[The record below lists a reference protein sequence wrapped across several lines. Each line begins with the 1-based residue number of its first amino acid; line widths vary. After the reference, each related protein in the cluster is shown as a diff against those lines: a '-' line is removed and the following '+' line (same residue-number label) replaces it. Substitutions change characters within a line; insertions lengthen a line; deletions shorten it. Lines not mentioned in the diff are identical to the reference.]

1 MKDILIEHSRQLLE
15 KKKIIDLRRPYRI
28 LCLDGGGV
36 RGALT
41 TTLLTRIVEHCPKF
55 LDNIDMICGTSA
67 GGILSLLLASGYS
80 PKECDDVYSFS
91 AKHIF
96 GHNPW
101 RVVNP
106 FRAKYSDRAKQELMM
121 HYFGERTMGDLQKT
135 CAVVAFRLDGKK
147 SKTHSFFNKEG
158 WRPAV
163 FTNMPRASGYVEP
176 DSDLKVTDTTQ
187 HTMSCS

>member
-1 MKDILIEHSRQLLE
+1 M
-15 KKKIIDLRRPYRI
+15 
-28 LCLDGGGV
+28 

-41 TTLLTRIVEHCPKF
+41 TTLLTRICEHSPNF
-55 LDNIDMICGTSA
+55 LDHVDLICGTSA
-67 GGILSLLLASGYS
+67 GGILSLLLAAGYS
-80 PKECDDVYSFS
+80 PKECDEVYSFS

-101 RVVNP
+101 RVINP

-121 HYFGERTMGDLQKT
+121 HYFGERTMGDLDKT
-135 CAVVAFRLDGKK
+135 CAVIAFRLDGKK

-176 DSDLKVTDTTQ
+176 DSDLKVRVLLPSPAVTATA
-187 HTMSCS
+187 SV